1 LCNNLY
7 SPNYFDP
14 VYLSYSK
21 LFYMR
26 KIIFLGGVFLL
37 AFATIQAQ
45 TIPSPKSHF
54 GFNIGDNYHLATFT
68 QTEAYFKKLAAA
80 SNKVKLQV
88 IGKTEEGRNQY
99 MLIVSDPS
107 NIKQLD
113 KYKSISQKMA
123 RAEDLS
129 EADAKQLAKDGKSVV
144 WIDGGLHAT
153 EVVGIHQLIQT
164 LYTVLTRDD
173 EETKRI
179 LKSTIILFVHANP
192 DGQELVSNW
201 YMRNADTLKR
211 STESL
216 PRLYEKYIGH
226 DNNRDFFM
234 LNMSES
240 KNMSRQLYIEWMPQI
255 LYNHHQTGPPGTVVA
270 GPPYRD
276 PFNYVYDPL
285 LVTGIDAVGAAMSSR
300 LNAEGK
306 PGYTMKSGS
315 VYSTWWNGGLRTAAY
330 YHNIIGLLT
339 EIIGNPTPSK
349 IPLVPNR
356 LIPNSAT
363 PYPIEPQQ
371 WYFKNSIDYSVSL
384 NYAVLNYASRYKDE
398 LLFNIYTMG
407 KNSIEAG
414 SKDNWTLSPKKVELL
429 NDAVKAD
436 KKEMKGDTLPL
447 EYFSKVYKNKELRD
461 PRGYIITANQTT
473 TATSFINILINSG
486 IQVQQASLAFSVAGK
501 NYPSGSYI
509 VKTNQAFRPHV
520 LDMFEP
526 QDHPNDFQYPGG
538 PPVRPY
544 DAAGWTPA
552 FTMGLQFDRILED
565 FTGPFENI
573 AYGDVQSPKGNIINS
588 ELNTYGYSFSTKENA
603 AYKVVNDLLKEGASI
618 YKNKDSYYIG
628 YENKFVDFTNFKS
641 IISKMSN
648 EHGVIFTAVTSK
660 PTDTLQKVQPL
671 RIALWDRYGGSM
683 SSGWVRWIFEQYHF
697 PFNLLYV
704 KEIDSTNLNDKYDV
718 IVFVE
723 GAIPALRTGSS
734 SSWEERAPKENDI
747 PEMYKAQLGSIT
759 AQKSIPALQ
768 QFLNNGGKVVTIGSS
783 ANLAYHLNL
792 PVRNA
797 LVEMFNGAERNLPG
811 EKFYIPGS
819 VMQVAVN
826 NNYAPNW
833 GMENKADVYF
843 STSPVFKLSPEAIA
857 QKQVIPLAWY
867 PTPSTLRSGW
877 AFGQAYLQ
885 DGVAAFEANVGKGKL
900 FVYGPEITF
909 RAQTHGTYKML
920 FNQLYK

>member
-1 LCNNLY
+1 
-7 SPNYFDP
+7 
-14 VYLSYSK
+14 
-21 LFYMR
+21 MR
-26 KIIFLGGVFLL
+26 KILFTFLTTVLVFSSIL
-37 AFATIQAQ
+37 AQN
-45 TIPSPKSHF
+45 IPSPLAHF

-68 QTEAYFKKLAAA
+68 QTEAYFKKLAAS

-107 NIKQLD
+107 NIKQLE
-113 KYKSISQKMA
+113 KYKSISQKLA
-123 RAEDLS
+123 RAENLS
-129 EADAKQLAKDGKSVV
+129 DEEAKQLAKEGKAVV

-153 EVVGIHQLIQT
+153 EVTGIHQLIQT
-164 LYTVLTRDD
+164 VYTLLTKED

-211 STESL
+211 STENL

-234 LNMSES
+234 NNMSES
-240 KNMSRQLYIEWMPQI
+240 KNMSHQLYIEWMPQV

-285 LVTGIDAVGAAMSSR
+285 LVTGIDALGAAMSSR

-339 EIIGNPTPSK
+339 EIIGNPTPMN
-349 IPLVPNR
+349 IPLVPQR

-363 PYPIEPQQ
+363 PFPITPQK

-384 NYAVLNYASRYKDE
+384 NYGVLNYAARYKDE
-398 LLFNIYTMG
+398 LLYNIYTMG
-407 KNSIEAG
+407 KNSIDAG
-414 SKDNWTLSPKKVELL
+414 NKDTWTMSPKKVELL
-429 NDAVKAD
+429 NETFKND
-436 KKEMKGDTLPL
+436 KKEIKGDTLPV
-447 EYFSKVYKNKELRD
+447 EYFGKIYKKAELRD
-461 PRGYIITANQTT
+461 PRGYIVTADQTT
-473 TATSFINILINSG
+473 TAVSFINILIHSG
-486 IQVQQASLAFSVAGK
+486 IKVQKATSSFTVAGK
-501 NYPSGSYI
+501 SYPAGSYI

-552 FTMGLQFDRILED
+552 YTMGIQFDRILDNFE
-565 FTGPFENI
+565 GPFETI
-573 AYGDVQSPKGNIINS
+573 AYGDIQKPLGKINGDNKES
-588 ELNTYGYSFSTKENA
+588 EGYTFSAKDNA
-603 AYKVVNDLLKEGASI
+603 SYVAVNDLLKEGASI
-618 YKNKDSYYIG
+618 YKNKDQY
-628 YENKFVDFTNFKS
+628 FVSSSDKLSATIQKISATQGVVFT
-641 IISKMSN
+641 
-648 EHGVIFTAVTSK
+648 TASK
-660 PTDTLQKVQPL
+660 PTAAQKIVKPL

-683 SSGWVRWIFEQYHF
+683 SSGWLRWIFEQYHF
-697 PFNLLYV
+697 PFELIYA
-704 KEIDSTNLNDKYDV
+704 KQIDSVDLNSKYDV

-723 GAIPALRTGSS
+723 GAIPALRAEPSP
-734 SSWEERAPKENDI
+734 WEEKEPKLEDI
-747 PEMYKAQLGSIT
+747 PANLQYMLGKISV
-759 AQKSIPALQ
+759 QKSIPALQ
-768 QFLNNGGKVVTIGSS
+768 KYLNNGGRIVTIGSS
-783 ANLAYHLNL
+783 ANLVYHLNL

-797 LVEMFNGAERNLPG
+797 LVEMVNGKERPLPG

-819 VMQVAVN
+819 IMQVGVD
-826 NNYAPNW
+826 NNYTPNW
-833 GMENKADVYF
+833 GMEKTTDVYF
-843 STSPVFKLSPEAIA
+843 SASPVFKLTPAAIA
-857 QKQVIPLAWY
+857 SKELTPLAWY
-867 PTPSTLRSGW
+867 GSANTLRSGW

-885 DGVAAFEANVGKGKL
+885 DGVAAFEAKVGKGKL

-909 RAQTHGTYKML
+909 RGQTHASYKFLM
-920 FNQLYK
+920 NQLYE

>member
-1 LCNNLY
+1 
-7 SPNYFDP
+7 
-14 VYLSYSK
+14 
-21 LFYMR
+21 
-26 KIIFLGGVFLL
+26 
-37 AFATIQAQ
+37 
-45 TIPSPKSHF
+45 
-54 GFNIGDNYHLATFT
+54 
-68 QTEAYFKKLAAA
+68 
-80 SNKVKLQV
+80 
-88 IGKTEEGRNQY
+88 
-99 MLIVSDPS
+99 ML
-107 NIKQLD
+107 NT
-113 KYKSISQKMA
+113 ISQKLA
-123 RAEDLS
+123 RAENLS
-129 EADAKQLAKDGKSVV
+129 DAEAKQLSKEGKSVV

-153 EVVGIHQLIQT
+153 EVTGIHQLIQT

-173 EETKRI
+173 EETRNI

-211 STESL
+211 STSDI

-339 EIIGNPTPSK
+339 EIIGNPTPST
-349 IPLVPNR
+349 IPLVPQR

-363 PYPIEPQQ
+363 PYPIEPQK

-398 LLFNIYTMG
+398 LLYNIYNMG
-407 KNSIEAG
+407 KHSIEAG
-414 SKDNWTLSPKKVELL
+414 SKDSWTKSPKKVELL
-429 NDAVKAD
+429 ADVFKAD
-436 KKEMKGDTLPL
+436 KKESRSDTLPV
-447 EYFSKVYKNKELRD
+447 EYFNKVYKNKELRD
-461 PRGYIITANQTT
+461 PRGYIVPANQTT

-486 IQVQQASLAFSVAGK
+486 IQVQKATSKFSIAGK
-501 NYPSGSYI
+501 EYPAGSYI

-552 FTMGLQFDRILED
+552 FTMGIQFDRILDD
-565 FTGPFENI
+565 FNGPFETI
-573 AYGDVQSPKGNIINS
+573 AYGDIQQAKGKTNIDTKQIA
-588 ELNTYGYSFSTKENA
+588 GYTFSIKDNASFI
-603 AYKVVNDLLKEGASI
+603 VVNDLLKEGMEVF
-618 YKNKDSYYIG
+618 KNK
-628 YENKFVDFTNFKS
+628 ENYFVANNAKS
-641 IISKMSN
+641 EPILKIASSVN
-648 EHGVIFTAVTSK
+648 GVSFTAVGSK
-660 PTDTLQKVQPL
+660 PNEIANKVEPLQ
-671 RIALWDRYGGSM
+671 IALWDKYGGSI

-697 PFNLLYV
+697 PFNLTYA
-704 KEIDSTNLNDKYDV
+704 KEIDAANLNSKYDV

-723 GAIPALRTGSS
+723 GAIPALVSTP
-734 SSWEERAPKENDI
+734 SSWEEKEPKEDEV
-747 PEMYKAQLGSIT
+747 PLEFKDHLGKIT

-768 QFLNNGGKVVTIGSS
+768 KFLNNGGRIITIGSS

-792 PVRNA
+792 PVKNA
-797 LVEMFNGAERNLPG
+797 LVEMVAGKEKPLPG

-819 VMQVAVN
+819 VMQVDVD

-833 GMENKADVYF
+833 GMSNKADVYF
-843 STSPVFKLSPEAIA
+843 SASPVFKLAPEAIA
-857 QKQVIPLAWY
+857 QKEVTPLAWY
-867 PTPSTLRSGW
+867 ASATTLRSGW

-909 RAQTHGTYKML
+909 RGQTHGTYKML

>member
-1 LCNNLY
+1 
-7 SPNYFDP
+7 
-14 VYLSYSK
+14 
-21 LFYMR
+21 MR
-26 KIIFLGGVFLL
+26 KIIFLGLAIVL
-37 AFATIQAQ
+37 AFTTSQAQ
-45 TIPSPKSHF
+45 SIPSPKSHF

-107 NIKQLD
+107 NIKQLE

-129 EADAKQLAKDGKSVV
+129 DADAKQLAKEGKSVV

-164 LYTVLTRDD
+164 LYTVLTRED

-201 YMRNADTLKR
+201 YMRNEDTLKR
-211 STESL
+211 STENL

-330 YHNIIGLLT
+330 YHNMIGLLT

-349 IPLVPNR
+349 IPLVPQR

-398 LLFNIYTMG
+398 LLYNIYTMG

-414 SKDNWTLSPKKVELL
+414 SKDNWTLSPKKVEML
-429 NDAVKAD
+429 NEVVKAD
-436 KKEMKGDTLPL
+436 KKEVKTDTLPV
-447 EYFSKVYKNKELRD
+447 EYFAKVYKNKELRD
-461 PRGYIITANQTT
+461 ARGYIIPIDQST
-473 TATSFINILINSG
+473 TATAFINILINSG
-486 IQVQQASLAFSVAGK
+486 IKVQQATSNFSVAGK
-501 NYPSGSYI
+501 EYPKGSYI

-520 LDMFEP
+520 IDMFEP

-552 FTMGLQFDRILED
+552 FTMGIQFDRILDD
-565 FTGPFENI
+565 FSGPFENI
-573 AYGDVQSPKGNIINS
+573 AYGDVQSPKGNVINS
-588 ELNTYGYSFSTKENA
+588 DLNIYGYRFPTTDNA
-603 AYKVVNDLLKEGASI
+603 SYKVVNDLLKLGANI
-618 YKNKDSYYIG
+618 YKNKDGYFVG
-628 YENKFVDFTNFKS
+628 YESKFNDFTNFKS
-641 IISKMSN
+641 IISKLSN
-648 EHGVIFTAVTSK
+648 EHGVVFTSVTTK
-660 PTDTLQKVQPL
+660 PSDTSNKVQPL

-697 PFNLLYV
+697 PFNLTYA
-704 KEIDSTNLNDKYDV
+704 KEIDAANLNDKYDV

-723 GAIPALRTGSS
+723 GAIPALRAQASS
-734 SSWEERAPKENDI
+734 FEERAPKENDI
-747 PEMYKAQLGSIT
+747 PEMYKPQLGSIT
-759 AQKSIPALQ
+759 AQKSIPAIQ

-797 LVEMFNGAERNLPG
+797 LVEMVNGNERTLPG

-819 VMQVAVN
+819 VMQVAVD
-826 NNYAPNW
+826 NNYTPNW
-833 GMENKADVYF
+833 GMTKTADVYF
-843 STSPVFKLSPEAIA
+843 SSSPVFKLSPDAIA
-857 QKQVIPLAWY
+857 QKIVTPLAWY
-867 PTPSTLRSGW
+867 PTASTLRSGW

>member
-1 LCNNLY
+1 
-7 SPNYFDP
+7 
-14 VYLSYSK
+14 
-21 LFYMR
+21 MR
-26 KIIFLGGVFLL
+26 KLLFCFLVL
-37 AFATIQAQ
+37 ALNVIQLNAQ
-45 TIPSPKSHF
+45 SIPTPKEHF
-54 GFNIGDNYHLATFT
+54 GFNIGDNYQLATFT
-68 QTEAYFKKLAAA
+68 QTEAYFKKVAAA

-99 MLIVSDPS
+99 MVIVSDPS
-107 NIKQLD
+107 NIRQLA
-113 KYKSISQKMA
+113 KYKSISQKLA
-123 RAEDLS
+123 RAENLS
-129 EADAKQLAKDGKSVV
+129 DAEAKQLAKEGKSVV

-153 EVVGIHQLIQT
+153 EVTGIHQLIQT

-173 EETKRI
+173 EETKNI

-211 STESL
+211 STSDI

-349 IPLVPNR
+349 IPLVPQR

-363 PYPIEPQQ
+363 PYPIEPQT

-398 LLFNIYTMG
+398 LLYNIYTMG
-407 KNSIEAG
+407 KHSIDAG
-414 SKDNWTLSPKKVELL
+414 SKDTWTKSPKKVDLL
-429 NDAVKAD
+429 NETFKSD
-436 KKEMKGDTLPL
+436 KKEIKGDTLPVD
-447 EYFSKVYKNKELRD
+447 YFSKIYKNKELRD
-461 PRGYIITANQTT
+461 PRGYIIPVDQSR
-473 TATSFINILINSG
+473 TATEFINILINSG
-486 IQVQQASLAFSVAGK
+486 IKVQKATQEFKYAGK
-501 NYPSGSYI
+501 QYPRGTYI

-552 FTMGLQFDRILED
+552 FTMGIQFDRILED
-565 FTGPFENI
+565 FEGPFETI
-573 AYGDVQSPKGNIINS
+573 VYGQVQKWSSFASVESHSKSIGV
-588 ELNTYGYSFSTKENA
+588 SFSTKDNA
-603 AYKVVNDLLKEGASI
+603 SYLAVNEFLSKGATV
-618 YKNKDSYYIG
+618 YKNKDRFYVPIDNKDSLSLYKLSDKLWR
-628 YENKFVDFTNFKS
+628 ENEVTFVAESS
-641 IISKMSN
+641 IPKEELINVK
-648 EHGVIFTAVTSK
+648 
-660 PTDTLQKVQPL
+660 PL
-671 RIALWDRYGGSM
+671 RVGLWDKYGGSI

-697 PFNLLYV
+697 PFNLVYA
-704 KEIDSTNLNDKYDV
+704 KEIDSANLNSKFDV
-718 IVFVE
+718 LVFVE
-723 GAIPALRTGSS
+723 GAIPALRTEPSP
-734 SSWEERAPKENDI
+734 WEDKEPKEDEI
-747 PEMYKAQLGSIT
+747 PTEFKTHLGKIT

-768 QFLNNGGKVVTIGSS
+768 KFLNNGGRIITIGSS

-792 PVRNA
+792 PVKNA
-797 LVEMFNGAERNLPG
+797 LVEMVAGKEKPLPG

-819 VMQVAVN
+819 VMQVDVD

-833 GMENKADVYF
+833 GMSNKADVYF
-843 STSPVFKLSPEAIA
+843 SASPVFKLAPEAIA
-857 QKQVIPLAWY
+857 QKEVTPLAWY
-867 PTPSTLRSGW
+867 ASATTLRSGW

-909 RAQTHGTYKML
+909 RGQTHGTYKML

>member
-1 LCNNLY
+1 
-7 SPNYFDP
+7 
-14 VYLSYSK
+14 
-21 LFYMR
+21 MR
-26 KIIFLGGVFLL
+26 KLISFCVVLFSFVL
-37 AFATIQAQ
+37 TQAQ

-107 NIKQLD
+107 NINQLA

-123 RAEDLS
+123 LAEDLS
-129 EADAKQLAKDGKSVV
+129 DADAKQLAKEGKSVV

-201 YMRNADTLKR
+201 YMRNEDTLKR
-211 STESL
+211 GTENL

-285 LVTGIDAVGAAMSSR
+285 LVTGIDAMGAAMSSR
-300 LNAEGK
+300 LNMEGK

-339 EIIGNPTPSK
+339 EIIGSPTPSK
-349 IPLVPNR
+349 IPLVPQR

-363 PYPIEPQQ
+363 PYPIEPQP

-384 NYAVLNYASRYKDE
+384 NYAVLNYAARHKDE
-398 LLFNIYTMG
+398 LLYNIYTMG
-407 KNSIEAG
+407 KNSIDAG
-414 SKDNWTLSPKKVELL
+414 NKDTWTKSPKKVELL
-429 NDAVKAD
+429 SEAMKPE
-436 KKEMKGDTLPL
+436 KKETNGDSSQLDP
-447 EYFSKVYKNKELRD
+447 FSKVYKNKELRD
-461 PRGYIITANQTT
+461 ARGYIIPINQST
-473 TATSFINILINSG
+473 TATTFINILINSG
-486 IQVQQASLAFSVAGK
+486 IKVQQATSNFSVAGK
-501 NYPSGSYI
+501 EYPKGSYI

-552 FTMGLQFDRILED
+552 FTMGIQFDKILDE
-565 FTGPFENI
+565 FSGPFENI

-588 ELNTYGYSFSTKENA
+588 EINTYGYRFPTTDNA
-603 AYKVVNDLLKEGASI
+603 SYKVVNDLLKLGANI
-618 YKNKDSYYIG
+618 YKNKDNYYVG
-628 YENKFVDFTNFKS
+628 YENTFKDFTNFKS
-641 IISKMSN
+641 IISKLSN
-648 EHGVIFTAVTSK
+648 EHGVVFTSVTTK
-660 PTDTLQKVQPL
+660 PSDTSNKVQPL

-697 PFNLLYV
+697 PFNLTYA
-704 KEIDSTNLNDKYDV
+704 KEIDAASLNDKYDV

-723 GAIPALRTGSS
+723 GAIPAMKPEASP
-734 SSWEERAPKENDI
+734 WEEKDPKEADI
-747 PEMYKAQLGSIT
+747 PAEYKSQLGSIT

-768 QFLNNGGKVVTIGSS
+768 KFLNNGGRIVTIGSS
-783 ANLAYHLNL
+783 ANIAYHLNL

-797 LVEMFNGAERNLPG
+797 LVEMVAGKEKALPG

-819 VMQVAVN
+819 VMQVAVD

-833 GMENKADVYF
+833 GMTKTADVYF
-843 STSPVFKLSPEAIA
+843 SSSPVFKLSPDAIA
-857 QKQVIPLAWY
+857 QKVVTPLAWY
-867 PTPSTLRSGW
+867 PTASTLRSGW

-909 RAQTHGTYKML
+909 RAQTHSTYKML

>member
-1 LCNNLY
+1 
-7 SPNYFDP
+7 
-14 VYLSYSK
+14 
-21 LFYMR
+21 MR
-26 KIIFLGGVFLL
+26 KLLFCFLL
-37 AFATIQAQ
+37 LALTGIQLNAQ
-45 TIPSPKSHF
+45 SIPTPKEHF

-68 QTEAYFKKLAAA
+68 QTEAYFKKVAAA

-99 MLIVSDPS
+99 MMIVSDPS
-107 NIKQLD
+107 NIRQLA
-113 KYKSISQKMA
+113 KYKSISQKLA
-123 RAEDLS
+123 RAENLS
-129 EADAKQLAKDGKSVV
+129 DAEAKQLSKEGKSVV

-153 EVVGIHQLIQT
+153 EVTGIHQLIQT

-173 EETKRI
+173 EETRNI

-211 STESL
+211 STSDI

-339 EIIGNPTPSK
+339 EIIGNPTPST
-349 IPLVPNR
+349 IPLVPQR

-363 PYPIEPQQ
+363 PYPIEPQK

-398 LLFNIYTMG
+398 LLYNIYNMG
-407 KNSIEAG
+407 KHSIEAG
-414 SKDNWTLSPKKVELL
+414 SKDSWTKSPKKVELL
-429 NDAVKAD
+429 ADVFKAD
-436 KKEMKGDTLPL
+436 KKESRSDTLPV
-447 EYFSKVYKNKELRD
+447 EYFNKVYKNKELRD
-461 PRGYIITANQTT
+461 PRGYIVPANQTT

-486 IQVQQASLAFSVAGK
+486 IQVQKATSKFSVAGK
-501 NYPSGSYI
+501 EYPAGSYI

-552 FTMGLQFDRILED
+552 FTMGITFDRILDD
-565 FTGPFENI
+565 FNGPFETI
-573 AYGDVQSPKGNIINS
+573 AYGDIQQAKGKTNIDTKQIA
-588 ELNTYGYSFSTKENA
+588 GYTFSIKDNASFI
-603 AYKVVNDLLKEGASI
+603 VVNDLLKEGMEVF
-618 YKNKDSYYIG
+618 KNK
-628 YENKFVDFTNFKS
+628 ENYFVANNAKS
-641 IISKMSN
+641 EPILKIASSVN
-648 EHGVIFTAVTSK
+648 GVSFTAVGSK
-660 PTDTLQKVQPL
+660 PNEIANKVEPL
-671 RIALWDRYGGSM
+671 RIALWDKYGGSI

-697 PFNLLYV
+697 PFNLTYA
-704 KEIDSTNLNDKYDV
+704 KEIDAANLNSKYDV

-723 GAIPALRTGSS
+723 GAIPSLITTTSP
-734 SSWEERAPKENDI
+734 WEEKEPKEDEI
-747 PEMYKAQLGSIT
+747 PSEFKDHLGKIT

-768 QFLNNGGKVVTIGSS
+768 KFLNNGGRIITIGSS

-792 PVRNA
+792 PVKNA
-797 LVEMFNGAERNLPG
+797 LVEMVGGKEKPLPG

-819 VMQVAVN
+819 VMQVDVD

-833 GMENKADVYF
+833 GMSNKADVYF
-843 STSPVFKLSPEAIA
+843 SASPVFKLAPEAIA
-857 QKQVIPLAWY
+857 QKEVTPLAWY
-867 PTPSTLRSGW
+867 ASATTLRSGW

-885 DGVAAFEANVGKGKL
+885 DDVAAFEANVGKGKL

-909 RAQTHGTYKML
+909 RGQTHGTYKML

>member
-1 LCNNLY
+1 
-7 SPNYFDP
+7 
-14 VYLSYSK
+14 
-21 LFYMR
+21 MR
-26 KIIFLGGVFLL
+26 KLLFCFLL
-37 AFATIQAQ
+37 LALTGIQLNAQ
-45 TIPSPKSHF
+45 SIPTPKEHF

-68 QTEAYFKKLAAA
+68 QTEAYFKKVAAA

-99 MLIVSDPS
+99 MMIVSDPS
-107 NIKQLD
+107 NIRQLA
-113 KYKSISQKMA
+113 KYKSISQKLA
-123 RAEDLS
+123 RAENLS
-129 EADAKQLAKDGKSVV
+129 DAEAKQLSKEGKSVV

-153 EVVGIHQLIQT
+153 EVTGIHQLIQT

-173 EETKRI
+173 EETRNI

-211 STESL
+211 STSDI

-339 EIIGNPTPSK
+339 EIIGNPTPST
-349 IPLVPNR
+349 IPLVPQR

-363 PYPIEPQQ
+363 PYPIEPQK

-398 LLFNIYTMG
+398 LLYNIYNMG
-407 KNSIEAG
+407 KHSIEAG
-414 SKDNWTLSPKKVELL
+414 SKDSWTKSPKKVELL
-429 NDAVKAD
+429 ADVFKAD
-436 KKEMKGDTLPL
+436 KKESRSDTLPV
-447 EYFSKVYKNKELRD
+447 EYFNKVYKNKELRD
-461 PRGYIITANQTT
+461 PRGYIVPANQTT

-486 IQVQQASLAFSVAGK
+486 IQVQKATSKFSVAGK
-501 NYPSGSYI
+501 EYPAGSYI

-552 FTMGLQFDRILED
+552 FTMGITFDRILDD
-565 FTGPFENI
+565 FNGPFETI
-573 AYGDVQSPKGNIINS
+573 AYGDIQQAKGKTNIDTKQIA
-588 ELNTYGYSFSTKENA
+588 GYTFSIKDNASFI
-603 AYKVVNDLLKEGASI
+603 VVNDLLKEGMEVF
-618 YKNKDSYYIG
+618 KNK
-628 YENKFVDFTNFKS
+628 ENYFVANNAKS
-641 IISKMSN
+641 EPILKIASSVN
-648 EHGVIFTAVTSK
+648 GVSFTAVGSK
-660 PTDTLQKVQPL
+660 PNEIANKVEPL
-671 RIALWDRYGGSM
+671 RIALWDKYGGSI

-697 PFNLLYV
+697 PFNLTYA
-704 KEIDSTNLNDKYDV
+704 KEIDAANLNSKYDV

-723 GAIPALRTGSS
+723 GAIPALVSTP
-734 SSWEERAPKENDI
+734 SSWEEKEPKEDEV
-747 PEMYKAQLGSIT
+747 PLEFKDHLGKIT

-768 QFLNNGGKVVTIGSS
+768 KFLNNGGRIITIGSS

-792 PVRNA
+792 PVKNA
-797 LVEMFNGAERNLPG
+797 LVEMVAGKEKPLPG

-819 VMQVAVN
+819 VMQVDVD

-833 GMENKADVYF
+833 GMSNKADVYF
-843 STSPVFKLSPEAIA
+843 SASPVFKLAPEAIA
-857 QKQVIPLAWY
+857 QKEVTPLAWY
-867 PTPSTLRSGW
+867 ASATTLRSGW

-909 RAQTHGTYKML
+909 RGQTHGTYKML